1 MTDEKRAAVAFICG
15 NKFRDYVATRLFDYN
30 RNKYIP
36 YNIQKNMY
44 GFNMFD
50 YDRASY
56 LNGNDNQIFDFATN
70 SYIQI
75 VYNNFSFSG
84 FDYQSGTSFN
94 GIINNDSVS
103 IYDYQSMMYYNY
115 HIQ

>member
-15 NKFRDYVATRLFDYN
+15 NKYRRIVATRLFDYN

-50 YDRASY
+50 YDRGSY
-56 LNGNDNQIFDFATN
+56 LNGNDGQIFDFATN

-103 IYDYQSMMYYNY
+103 IYDYQGMRYYNY